1 MDDGKIIELIFARAR
16 QAIREPD
23 AKYGNLCRSLS
34 HHIVN
39 DRQTAG
45 ECINDAYLAARNKIP
60 PASSKCR
67 EKNRN
72 FVSAVISLL
81 QKRKHA
87 QLQTPFFK
95 KISEG
100 RG

>member
-1 MDDGKIIELIFARAR
+1 MDDGKILELFLARDR

-39 DRQTAG
+39 DRETAG
-45 ECINDAYLAARNKIP
+45 ECINDACLAARNKIP
-60 PASSKCR
+60 PASSMCR

-81 QKRKHA
+81 QKRKRA
-87 QLQTPFFK
+87 QLHPPFFQK
-95 KISEG
+95 KF
-100 RG
+100 RK